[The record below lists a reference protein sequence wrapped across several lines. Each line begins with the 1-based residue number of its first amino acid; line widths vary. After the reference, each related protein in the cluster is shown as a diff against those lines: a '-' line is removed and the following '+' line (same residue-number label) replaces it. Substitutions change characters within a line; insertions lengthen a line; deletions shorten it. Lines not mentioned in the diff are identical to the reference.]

1 MDCAGNKGQSRRQM
15 GEAGFRLASGVG
27 GSGIELLVLP
37 PRSLAGVSIRQ
48 TNCSQTQDHETDLE
62 DCD

>member
-1 MDCAGNKGQSRRQM
+1 M
-15 GEAGFRLASGVG
+15 GEAGFRLASGIG

-48 TNCSQTQDHETDLE
+48 TDCSQTQDHETDLE